1 MTIGLC
7 CNADGSEKL
16 KPLIISHSKKPR
28 CFGRFDPQTMCYYY
42 HNTKA
47 WMTMFIWE
55 DWLKKINS
63 YFLLRN
69 RKILLLID
77 NCPGHNMSQEL
88 INQLTNVKVVMF
100 APNMTSNIQPLD
112 AGIIHSFKC
121 YYKKLFLANLINQ
134 IEDYNEY
141 ELINQLEAMNIIKQ
155 AWHSVSL
162 STIRK
167 CWRHSNI
174 LFNNFLLEE
183 QLDNY
188 DYDVKMHNQT
198 LVSSINDQVIQLN
211 QYSRF
216 NFYFDESI
224 NTVESFISDPVA
236 DLYEPMTDEDI
247 IKLVQ
252 QKYKAQEDE
261 IDNVENIEEKIL
273 EPITLSKTKR
283 SVDDLLRFW
292 TINDLNNDDDLCYD

>member
-1 MTIGLC
+1 M
-7 CNADGSEKL
+7 
-16 KPLIISHSKKPR
+16 
-28 CFGRFDPQTMCYYY
+28 DPNMCYYD

-55 DWLKKINS
+55 DWLKKIKS